1 MAKNTILR
9 ALPLAAAVSASALYS
24 TYDFNPLHHLTGI
37 APYFE
42 PQDPP
47 ASPDA
52 PQGCTAE
59 RAAYL
64 VRHAAIYANDFDYE
78 EYIEGFVD
86 KLANTTVDWT
96 TVPALSFLAAWQPPV
111 SDAEVSLLTRVG
123 RLEATQLGVDL
134 NFRYPNFSAPRQV
147 WTSSASRTLQSAK
160 ALARG
165 LEKDDSSSIDVR
177 SIYESK
183 EAGADS
189 LTPYK
194 ACPAYSS
201 SAGSDEADEFTDKYT
216 KPIVARLKQAAPGF
230 NFTAKDI
237 FGMQQLCGYETVIRG
252 KSPFCTLDLFTPDDW
267 LAWEYAE
274 DVRYHYNVGYGSNVA
289 GYNGLPWLK
298 ATGELLMSNAK
309 NNSSSNSSSNSSNR
323 SNSNSSSSD
332 VDDLLVSFTHREMPP
347 MVIVAMG
354 LFNNSEFSGAINVND
369 TMPTD
374 RINYRR
380 AWKSSNILP
389 FLGNIAVERLQCRGS
404 HGYDDGEFYRVLV
417 NSAPQPLPS
426 CADGPGTS
434 CSRDAFGEYLQQ
446 RADMFTGFTEHCN
459 ATYKN
464 STDTMSLYSAKNSL
478 IS

>member
-1 MAKNTILR
+1 MGKNTALR
-9 ALPLAAAVSASALYS
+9 ALSLAASVSASTLYS
-24 TYDFNPLHHLTGI
+24 TYNFNPLHHLTGI

-42 PQDPP
+42 PQDPA

-64 VRHAAIYANDFDYE
+64 VRHAAIYANDFDYDA
-78 EYIEGFVD
+78 YIEGFVA
-86 KLANTTVDWT
+86 KLGNSTVDWT
-96 TVPALSFLAAWQPPV
+96 KVPELSFLAGWSAPI
-111 SDAEVSLLTRVG
+111 SDAEVSVLTRVG

-134 NFRYPNFSAPRQV
+134 SFRYPNFSAPRQV
-147 WTSSASRTLQSAK
+147 WTSSASRTVQSAK
-160 ALARG
+160 SFARG
-165 LEKDDSSSIDVR
+165 LEKDEGSGGIEVR
-177 SIYESK
+177 SVYESK

-201 SAGSDEADEFTDKYT
+201 SAGSDESDEFTGKFT

-230 NFTAKDI
+230 NFTDKDI

-252 KSPFCTLDLFTPDDW
+252 KSPFCDLKLFTPDDW
-267 LAWEYAE
+267 LAWEYSE
-274 DVRYHYNVGYGSNVA
+274 DIRYHYNVGYGSSIA

-298 ATGELLMSNAK
+298 ATGELLMSNPT
-309 NNSSSNSSSNSSNR
+309 NSSA
-323 SNSNSSSSD
+323 NSSSS

-354 LFNNSEFSGAINVND
+354 LFNNSDFGGAPNVND

-389 FLGNIAVERLQCRGS
+389 FLGNIAIERLRCS
-404 HGYDDGEFYRVLV
+404 SSYGYEDGEFYRVLV
-417 NSAPQPLPS
+417 NSSPQPLPS

-434 CSRDAFGEYLQQ
+434 CSRDAFGKYLQQ
-446 RADMFTGFTEHCN
+446 RADMFTGFTGKCD

-464 STDTMSLYSAKNSL
+464 STDTMSLYSARNS
-478 IS
+478 STMP

>member
-1 MAKNTILR
+1 MRTSNIIR
-9 ALPLAAAVSASALYS
+9 ALPLAAATVSGSALYS
-24 TYDFNPLHHLTGI
+24 TYHFNPLHHLTGI
-37 APYFE
+37 SPYFE
-42 PQDPP
+42 AQDPP

-52 PQGCTAE
+52 PQGCTVE

-64 VRHAAIYANDFDYE
+64 IRHAAIYANDFDYE
-78 EYIEGFVD
+78 EYIEGFVK
-86 KLANTTVDWT
+86 KLQNTTIDWT
-96 TVPALSFLAAWQPPV
+96 KVLQLGFIAGWKPPI

-134 NFRYPNFSAPRQV
+134 NFRYPNFSVPKKI

-165 LEKDDSSSIDVR
+165 LEQDESSIKVQ

-194 ACPAYSS
+194 GCPAYSS
-201 SAGSDEADEFTDKYT
+201 SAGSRQSDEFKKRYT
-216 KPIVARLKQAAPGF
+216 KPIIARLHDVAPRF
-230 NFTAKDI
+230 NFTDKDV

-252 KSPFCTLDLFTPDDW
+252 KSPFCSLELFSPDDW
-267 LAWEYAE
+267 LAWEYSE
-274 DVRYHYNVGYGSNVA
+274 DTRYYYNVGYGNNVA
-289 GYNGLPWLK
+289 GYNGLPWLN
-298 ATGELLMSNAK
+298 ATGNLLMGGEK
-309 NNSSSNSSSNSSNR
+309 NNN
-323 SNSNSSSSD
+323 

-354 LFNNSEFSGAINVND
+354 LFNNSQFSGATDINK

-380 AWKSSNILP
+380 EWKSSSILP
-389 FLGNIAVERLQCRGS
+389 FLGNIAIERLKCSGS
-404 HGYDDGEFYRVLV
+404 YGYDRGDYYRTLV
-417 NSAPQPLPS
+417 SSAPQPLPG

-434 CSRDAFGEYLQQ
+434 CSRESFSKCLHD
-446 RADMFTGFTEHCN
+446 RAAMFTGFTEHCN
-459 ATYKN
+459 ATYRN
-464 STDTMSLYSAKNSL
+464 STDTMTLYTAGGN
-478 IS
+478 ITANRDYT

>member
-1 MAKNTILR
+1 MAKTTFLR

-64 VRHAAIYANDFDYE
+64 VRHAAIYANDFDFE

-86 KLANTTVDWT
+86 KLGNTTVDWT
-96 TVPALSFLAAWQPPV
+96 KVPELSFLAGWSAPI

-134 NFRYPNFSAPRQV
+134 NFRYPNFSAPKQV

-160 ALARG
+160 SFARG
-165 LEKDDSSSIDVR
+165 LEKDESSATTVR

-201 SAGSDEADEFTDKYT
+201 SAGSDQSDEFTDKYT
-216 KPIVARLKQAAPGF
+216 KPIIARLKKAAPGF
-230 NFTAKDI
+230 NFTSKDI

-252 KSPFCTLDLFTPDDW
+252 KSPFCSLDLFTPDDW
-267 LAWEYAE
+267 LAWEYSE

-298 ATGELLMSNAK
+298 ATGDLLMSNTK
-309 NNSSSNSSSNSSNR
+309 NGSNSSE
-323 SNSNSSSSD
+323 

-354 LFNNSEFSGAINVND
+354 LFNNSDFGGGGNIND

-380 AWKSSNILP
+380 AWKSSNLLP
-389 FLGNIAVERLQCRGS
+389 FLGNIAIERLQCKGS
-404 HGYDDGEFYRVLV
+404 HGYDDGDFYRVLV

-434 CSRDAFGEYLQQ
+434 CSRDAFGKYLEQ

-459 ATYKN
+459 AKYKN
-464 STDTMSLYSAKNSL
+464 STDTMSLYTAKSNST
-478 IS
+478 SS

>member
-1 MAKNTILR
+1 MAKTTFLA
-9 ALPLAAAVSASALYS
+9 ALPLAASVSASALYS

-47 ASPDA
+47 SSPDA

-64 VRHAAIYANDFDYE
+64 VRHAAIYANDFDYD
-78 EYIEGFVD
+78 EYIEGFVE
-86 KLANTTVDWT
+86 KLGNSSVDWT
-96 TVPALSFLAAWQPPV
+96 KVPELSFLAGWSPPV

-134 NFRYPNFSAPRQV
+134 NFRYPNFSVPRQI

-160 ALARG
+160 SLARG
-165 LEKDDSSSIDVR
+165 LEKEESSVKVH

-183 EAGADS
+183 EGGADN

-201 SAGSDEADEFTDKYT
+201 SAGSDQSDEFKKKYT
-216 KPIVARLKQAAPGF
+216 KPIVARLKKAASGF
-230 NFTAKDI
+230 NFTEKDV

-252 KSPFCTLDLFTPDDW
+252 KSPFCSSNLFTPDDW
-267 LAWEYAE
+267 LAWEYSE
-274 DVRYHYNVGYGSNVA
+274 DVRYHYNVGYGNNVA

-298 ATGELLMSNAK
+298 ATGELLMGDKKK
-309 NNSSSNSSSNSSNR
+309 NNS
-323 SNSNSSSSD
+323 SNSNSSGENE
-332 VDDLLVSFTHREMPP
+332 DLLVSFTHRELPP

-354 LFNNSEFSGAINVND
+354 LFNNSDFGGAANVND

-380 AWKSSNILP
+380 SWKSSSILP
-389 FLGNIAVERLQCRGS
+389 FLGNIAIERLKCSGS
-404 HGYDDGEFYRVLV
+404 YGYDDGDYYRVLV

-434 CSRDAFGEYLQQ
+434 CSRDSFSKYLKE
-446 RADMFTGFTEHCN
+446 RADMFNGFTKHCG
-459 ATYKN
+459 AKYKN
-464 STDTMSLYSAKNSL
+464 STDTMSLYGANYNSTN
-478 IS
+478 

>member
-1 MAKNTILR
+1 MAKGMFLR
-9 ALPLAAAVSASALYS
+9 ALPLAAASVSASALYS

-78 EYIEGFVD
+78 EYIEGFVK
-86 KLANTTVDWT
+86 KLGNTTVDWT
-96 TVPALSFLAAWQPPV
+96 KVPELSFLAGWNAPI
-111 SDAEVSLLTRVG
+111 SDDEISLLTRVG

-134 NFRYPNFSAPRQV
+134 NFRYPNFSVPKQV

-160 ALARG
+160 SFARG
-165 LEKDDSSSIDVR
+165 LEEDESSIKIN

-183 EAGADS
+183 ESGADS

-201 SAGSDEADEFTDKYT
+201 SAGSDESDEFTDKYT
-216 KPIVARLKQAAPGF
+216 KPIVARLKKAAPGF
-230 NFTAKDI
+230 NFTDKDI

-252 KSPFCTLDLFTPDDW
+252 KSPFCSLKLFTPDDW
-267 LAWEYAE
+267 LAWEYSE

-309 NNSSSNSSSNSSNR
+309 TGSNANSSGH
-323 SNSNSSSSD
+323 
-332 VDDLLVSFTHREMPP
+332 VDDLLVSFTHRELPP

-354 LFNNSEFSGAINVND
+354 LFNNSDFGGASNVND

-389 FLGNIAVERLQCRGS
+389 FLGNIAIERLQCRGS
-404 HGYDDGEFYRVLV
+404 YGYDDGDFYRVLV

-434 CSRDAFGEYLQQ
+434 CSRDAFGQYLRK
-446 RADMFTGFTEHCN
+446 RADRFSGFTEHCN

-464 STDTMSLYSAKNSL
+464 STDTMSLYATGNNSTMR
-478 IS
+478 